1 MKNLKKTSKRAPK
14 LRATTTSKN
23 GWKGT
28 TPSNETTN
36 STKKNSSKTNVSESS
51 IKRNT
56 VTTYIPVGKHI
67 YNTGTSYRVRVSI
80 NGETVSINTSS
91 KKEAYRVRKH
101 LLDLRS
107 AN

>member
-1 MKNLKKTSKRAPK
+1 MKSSKKTTKKSPK
-14 LRATTTSKN
+14 LSVTRTPKTE
-23 GWKGT
+23 WKQS

-36 STKKNSSKTNVSESS
+36 SPKKNSSKTNVSKTNN
-51 IKRNT
+51 KRNT
-56 VTTYIPVGKHI
+56 VTTYIPVSKHI